1 VNFERRKRTMAKSDK
16 KSRNII
22 GIVLVVLI
30 GLVVWSML
38 RVVTAESKSK
48 YKHLGITEYEKG
60 NYQEAIEL
68 YNKGINNNP
77 DDACLFNNRGLA
89 YYSLEQ
95 YKKAISDYDK
105 AIELKPDFTDA
116 YYNRGLA
123 YFRKGSYYNFEP
135 HKKAIEDF
143 TKAIELKPDFVD
155 AYYNRAVTY
164 TEQIHYHHKYTTIP
178 PKFPSEDMDNY
189 NKALADYTKVLEL
202 DPSYVL
208 AYQGRGNLFYRHG
221 DWDLVNKEYDIALS
235 RQKEILM
242 KVGDVGLAGVLN
254 SRGRNELAW
263 GKLEE
268 AISDFTKA
276 IEYYK
281 KGVINKDVGLSKDV
295 TNALAHRTVA
305 SWELGRWEDTIKF
318 ANETIEVKEKNPKKY
333 GKSTFYYFTKG
344 RCYYHLGK
352 YDQAINNLEKALTE
366 SKYGM
371 DAKTRLWLGRIYK
384 AKGDNEKAKQKLKD
398 ALKFCKK
405 DVEKADEN
413 RLHKAYLLRGL
424 CYLELDEYAKA
435 ISDFEETIKR
445 RVMADRP
452 VNHTSYY
459 LDAHKY
465 IGIAYMKAGNKD
477 KAKEYFQKTIELAK
491 KRGFQEAVK
500 EAEDLLT
507 TV

>member
-1 VNFERRKRTMAKSDK
+1 MRNKNSKM
-16 KSRNII
+16 RNIT
-22 GIVLVVLI
+22 GIVLMVLI
-30 GLVVWSML
+30 GLVVWSMVSAMST
-38 RVVTAESKSK
+38 RSKSK
-48 YKHLGITEYEKG
+48 YKHMGISEYEKG
-60 NYQEAIEL
+60 DYREAIEL
-68 YNKGINNNP
+68 YNKGLENNP
-77 DDACLFNNRGLA
+77 DDACLYNNRGLFFYA
-89 YYSLEQ
+89 LEQ
-95 YKKAISDYDK
+95 YTEAISDYNK
-105 AIELKPDFTDA
+105 AIELKSDFTDA

-135 HKKAIEDF
+135 RKKAIEDF

-189 NKALADYTKVLEL
+189 NKALADYMMALDL

-208 AYQGRGNLFYRHG
+208 TYQGRGNLFYRHG
-221 DWDLVNKEYDIALS
+221 NWDLANREYNIALG
-235 RQKEILM
+235 RQQEILS

-263 GKLEE
+263 GKLEK
-268 AISDFTKA
+268 AISDFTIA
-276 IEYYK
+276 IEHYR
-281 KGVINKDVGLSKDV
+281 KGVLNKEVGLSKDV

-305 SWELGRWEDTIKF
+305 SWELGRWEDTIRF
-318 ANETIEVKEKNPKKY
+318 ADETIQVKEGNPKKY

-371 DAKTRLWLGRIYK
+371 DAEARLWLGRVYK
-384 AKGDNEKAKQKLKD
+384 EKGDNEKAKQKLKD
-398 ALKFCKK
+398 ALKFCKE
-405 DVEKADEN
+405 DVEKADEQG
-413 RLHKAYLLRGL
+413 LHKAYLLRGL
-424 CYLELDEYAKA
+424 CYLELDEYDKA

-445 RVMADRP
+445 RVRADRP

-465 IGIAYMKAGNKD
+465 TGIAYMKAGNKD

-491 KRGFQEAVK
+491 KRNFQEVV
-500 EAEDLLT
+500 EETNNLL
-507 TV
+507 VNL

>member
-1 VNFERRKRTMAKSDK
+1 MAKSNK
-16 KSRNII
+16 KIRNII

-30 GLVVWSML
+30 GLVIWSME

-48 YKHLGITEYEKG
+48 YKHLGIAEYEKG

-68 YNKGINNNP
+68 YNKGLKNNP

-105 AIELKPDFTDA
+105 AIELKSDFTDA

-123 YFRKGSYYNFEP
+123 YFRKGSSYNLEP
-135 HKKAIEDF
+135 RKRAIDDF
-143 TKAIELKPDFVD
+143 TKVTELDPDYID
-155 AYYNRAVTY
+155 AYYNRAVSY
-164 TEQIHYHHKYTTIP
+164 TEQIHYHHKYSTIP

-189 NKALADYTKVLEL
+189 NKALADYTRALDL

-221 DWDLVNKEYDIALS
+221 DWDLANKEYDIALS

-242 KVGDVGLAGVLN
+242 KVGDVGLAGVFN

-276 IEYYK
+276 VDYYR
-281 KGVINKDVGLSKDV
+281 KGVVNKEVGLSKDV

-318 ANETIEVKEKNPKKY
+318 ADETIELKKSNPKKY
-333 GKSTFYYFTKG
+333 GKATYYYFTKG
-344 RCYYHLGK
+344 RCCYKLAQ
-352 YDQAINNLEKALTE
+352 YDKAIPNLEKALSE
-366 SKYGM
+366 AKYGM
-371 DAKTRLWLGRIYK
+371 DAEARLWLGRVYKDKGDEQKAKELIKEALKLCNENVQKTNELKLYK
-384 AKGDNEKAKQKLKD
+384 AYI
-398 ALKFCKK
+398 
-405 DVEKADEN
+405 
-413 RLHKAYLLRGL
+413 RRGL
-424 CYLELDEYAKA
+424 CYSELDEFDKA
-435 ISDFEETIKR
+435 ISDFQETIKW
-445 RVMADRP
+445 RVFADKP
-452 VNHTSYY
+452 VNHANYY

-465 IGIAYMKAGNKD
+465 IGIAYMKAGNND

-491 KRGFQEAVK
+491 KRNFQEVV
-500 EAEDLLT
+500 EETNNLLAKL
-507 TV
+507 

>member
-1 VNFERRKRTMAKSDK
+1 MAKSNK
-16 KSRNII
+16 KIRNII

-30 GLVVWSML
+30 GLVIWSME

-48 YKHLGITEYEKG
+48 YKHLGIAEYEKG

-68 YNKGINNNP
+68 YNKGLKNNP
-77 DDACLFNNRGLA
+77 DDACLFNNRGLT

-105 AIELKPDFTDA
+105 AIELKSDFTDA

-123 YFRKGSYYNFEP
+123 YFRKGSSYNLEP
-135 HKKAIEDF
+135 RKRAIDDF
-143 TKAIELKPDFVD
+143 TKVTELDPDYVD
-155 AYYNRAVTY
+155 AYYNRAVSY
-164 TEQIHYHHKYTTIP
+164 TEQIHYHHKYSTIP

-189 NKALADYTKVLEL
+189 NKALADYTMALDL

-221 DWDLVNKEYDIALS
+221 DWDLANKEYDIALS

-242 KVGDVGLAGVLN
+242 KVGDVGLAGVFN

-263 GKLEE
+263 GKLQE

-276 IEYYK
+276 VEYYR
-281 KGVINKDVGLSKDV
+281 KGVVNKEVGLSKDV

-318 ANETIEVKEKNPKKY
+318 ANVTIETKEKNPKKY
-333 GKSTFYYFTKG
+333 GNSTFYYFTKG

-352 YDQAINNLEKALTE
+352 YDQAISNLEKALTE

-371 DAKTRLWLGRIYK
+371 DAKARLWLGRVYK
-384 AKGDNEKAKQKLKD
+384 AKGDNEKANQKLKD
-398 ALKFCKK
+398 ALEFCNKN
-405 DVEKADEN
+405 VEKADEQ

-424 CYLELDEYAKA
+424 CYLELDEYDKA
-435 ISDFEETIKR
+435 IPDFEETIKR
-445 RVMADRP
+445 RVRADRP
-452 VNHTSYY
+452 VNHKSYY

-465 IGIAYMKAGNKD
+465 TGIAYMKAGNND
-477 KAKEYFQKTIELAK
+477 KAKKYFQKTIELAK
-491 KRGFQEAVK
+491 KRNFREVV
-500 EAEDLLT
+500 EETNNLLAKL
-507 TV
+507 

>member
-1 VNFERRKRTMAKSDK
+1 MRNKSSK
-16 KSRNII
+16 MKNIT
-22 GIVLVVLI
+22 GIVLIVLI
-30 GLVVWSML
+30 GLVVWSMVSAIST
-38 RVVTAESKSK
+38 RSKSK
-48 YKHLGITEYEKG
+48 YKHMGISEYKKG
-60 NYQEAIEL
+60 DYRGAIEL
-68 YNKGINNNP
+68 YNKGLVNNP
-77 DDACLFNNRGLA
+77 DDACLYNNRGLSFYA
-89 YYSLEQ
+89 LEQ
-95 YKKAISDYDK
+95 YTEAISDYNK
-105 AIELKPDFTDA
+105 AIELKSDFTDA

-135 HKKAIEDF
+135 RKKAIEDF
-143 TKAIELKPDFVD
+143 AKAIELKPDFVD

-189 NKALADYTKVLEL
+189 NKALADYMRALDL

-208 AYQGRGNLFYRHG
+208 TYQGRGNLFYRHG
-221 DWDLVNKEYDIALS
+221 NWDLANREYDIALG
-235 RQKEILM
+235 RQQEILS

-254 SRGRNELAW
+254 SRGRNKLAW
-263 GKLEE
+263 GKLEK
-268 AISDFTKA
+268 AISDFTIA
-276 IEYYK
+276 IEHYR
-281 KGVINKDVGLSKDV
+281 KGVLNKEVGLSKDV

-305 SWELGRWEDTIKF
+305 SWELGRWEDTIRF
-318 ANETIEVKEKNPKKY
+318 ADETIQVKEGNPKKY

-352 YDQAINNLEKALTE
+352 YDQAISNLEKALTE

-371 DAKTRLWLGRIYK
+371 DAQARLWLGRVYK

-398 ALKFCKK
+398 ALQFCNKN
-405 DVEKADEN
+405 VEKADEQ
-413 RLHKAYLLRGL
+413 RLHKAYFLRGL
-424 CYLELDEYAKA
+424 CYLELDEYDKA

-445 RVMADRP
+445 RVRADRP

-465 IGIAYMKAGNKD
+465 TGIAYMKAGNND

-491 KRGFQEAVK
+491 KRNFQEVVE
-500 EAEDLLT
+500 EANNLL
-507 TV
+507 VNL